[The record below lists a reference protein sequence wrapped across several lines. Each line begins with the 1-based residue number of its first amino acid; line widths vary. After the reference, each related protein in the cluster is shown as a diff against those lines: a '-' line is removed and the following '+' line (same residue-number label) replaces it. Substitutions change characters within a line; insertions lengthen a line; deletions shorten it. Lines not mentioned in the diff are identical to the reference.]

1 MAFLSWHDRYS
12 LGHAELDAQHRKL
25 FEVVNHFDD
34 VIEMD
39 MPAELGRIVDD
50 LIAGAL
56 EHFRFEE
63 AVMEQIGFPDRS
75 GHCRMHE
82 ELIGQL
88 RQTRTKLKAGGHVS
102 AKSVAMFLV
111 DWLTYHILREDTE
124 FKAYLQG

>member
-12 LGHAELDAQHRKL
+12 LGHAELDAQHRML

-39 MPAELGRIVDD
+39 MPVELGRIVDD
-50 LIAGAL
+50 LIVSAI

-88 RQTRTKLKAGGHVS
+88 RQTRTRLKAGGHVS

-111 DWLTYHILREDTE
+111 DWLTYHILREDKE